1 MGDLKMGSAQ
11 KYNITGRGTEYES
24 TAILEQWATNEQ
36 LEQWAAD
43 PGCIEQGVCAS
54 ILAKRKV
61 KTTGPAESSVSATT
75 HVTPFDPRTEV
86 SADARH
92 IAGKI
97 VMHLWILFVALPIAL
112 AVLYLILK

>member
-1 MGDLKMGSAQ
+1 MNSAGTS
-11 KYNITGRGTEYES
+11 KRYNVTGRGTEYES
-24 TAILEQWATNEQ
+24 TAVLEKWATIEQ

-43 PGCIEQGVCAS
+43 PNCIEQEVCATL
-54 ILAKRKV
+54 LAKRKE
-61 KTTGPAESSVSATT
+61 KSTGLTETAGLAPQ
-75 HVTPFDPRTEV
+75 VTLFDPRTEV

-112 AVLYLILK
+112 AILYSILK